1 MSTLLIASTHDPA
14 SLNLYSALAEKA
26 YWDSILTHADHK
38 VHSTLTKTGHQLY
51 LWLQST
57 PLLRLDY
64 PDHIFRSVLGK
75 EETIADLIFLSRHA
89 AASGKPSLTVH
100 PIGIPWQM
108 ENAESGGV
116 PGRCSP
122 PSFRISSLYRDIL
135 HVAKSSPLATEY
147 EVTLEATHHG
157 PHCDKPACFVEIGS
171 TEMEWNRPEL
181 GSLWCAALEKHFG
194 IGNEKATTTVSSSGV
209 AVVMLGGGHYVPKLN
224 DMARSRDNVFIGH
237 ALTTYALK
245 DSLESSGESYKAILH
260 EAIQSTRL
268 TYGGMRIICLVDKKA
283 FNAEGRRRIEESLA
297 EAGVEW
303 TYKSGDVEA
312 AAKSNAL
319 AYNLSA

>member
-14 SLNLYSALAEKA
+14 SLNLYSALSEKL
-26 YWDSILTHADHK
+26 YWNTVLAQTDHK
-38 VHSTLTKTGHQLY
+38 IHSTLTKTGHQLF
-51 LWLQST
+51 LWLQAT
-57 PLLRLDY
+57 PLLRLDF
-64 PDHIFRSVLGK
+64 PDRAFLSALGK
-75 EETIADLIFLSRHA
+75 EEPIADLIFLSRHA

-100 PIGIPWQM
+100 PIGIPWQT
-108 ENAESGGV
+108 ENEESGGI

-135 HVAKSSPLATEY
+135 QVAKSSPLAAEY

-171 TEMEWNRPEL
+171 TEGEWSRPEL
-181 GSLWCAALEKHFG
+181 GSLWCTALEKHFG
-194 IGNEKATTTVSSSGV
+194 IGSEKPSTTILNSGV
-209 AVVMLGGGHYVPKLN
+209 AVIMIGGGHYVPKLN

-245 DSLESSGESYKAILH
+245 DSLESSDERYKAIIL

-268 TYGGMRIICLVDKKA
+268 SFGEMRIICLVDKKA
-283 FNAEGRRRIEESLA
+283 FNADGRRRIEEILA
-297 EAGVEW
+297 EAAVEW
-303 TYKSGDVEA
+303 TYKSGDIEA

-319 AYNLSA
+319 AYGLSA